1 MSNEKIPR
9 VAIVVI
15 IKKDGKILLGKRKG
29 SHGDGT
35 WAMPG
40 GHLEFKEKIFD
51 CAHREIS
58 EEVGIKIKN
67 LKHGPYT
74 EDYFEKENKHYI
86 TIFVISDYES
96 GEVKNLEPD
105 RCESWEWYDWNDL
118 PDKLFSPI
126 INLKLT
132 KFDPFKI

>member
-1 MSNEKIPR
+1 MSDKKVPR
-9 VAIVVI
+9 IGVAVI
-15 IKKDGKILLGKRKG
+15 IRKEGKILLGKRRG

-40 GHLEFKEKIFD
+40 GHLEFKEDIFN

-58 EEVGIKIKN
+58 EEVGIVIKN

-74 EDYFEKENKHYI
+74 EDYFGKEDKHYI
-86 TIFVISDYES
+86 TIFVISDYKS

-105 RCESWEWYDWNDL
+105 RCESWEWFDWNNL
-118 PDKLFSPI
+118 PDNLFSPI
-126 INLKLT
+126 VNLKLT
-132 KFDPFKI
+132 TFDPFKI

>member
-1 MSNEKIPR
+1 MSDQKIPKIGI
-9 VAIVVI
+9 AVI
-15 IKKDGKILLGKRKG
+15 IRKEGKILLGKRRG

-51 CAHREIS
+51 CAHREIQ

-67 LKHGPYT
+67 LKLGPYT
-74 EDYFEKENKHYI
+74 EDYFEREDRHYI

-96 GEVKNLEPD
+96 GEVKNLEPN
-105 RCESWEWYDWNDL
+105 RCESWDWFEYKDMPKN
-118 PDKLFSPI
+118 LFSPI

-132 KFDPFKI
+132 EFDPFKI